1 MQRFL
6 FKARNEQGILRK
18 GVVEAASKKV
28 AVEMLRK
35 RKLYIVELHPQGE
48 SGELLA
54 MFNKVKFDDV
64 VNFTRQLATMISA
77 GLSLTDSLNIL
88 KIQVTGPFQTKIESI
103 LRSVE
108 GGSTFADALEDHSDV
123 FSKVYIA
130 LVRAGE
136 SAGVLDTILSRLADN
151 LEKQREFKAKT
162 KGALIYPVI
171 VLIGMAIVGVV
182 MMVFVLPK
190 LTAMYKDFNA
200 DLPMITKILMGT
212 SNFVAKTWYLVL
224 VGIVGLSYFL
234 RWWRKTDFGALKYDE
249 MMLKLPVFGKIRRM
263 VIVAEF
269 ARTLALLVEAGV
281 PLVDGLKIVQ
291 GVVGNQVYAQAL
303 KRVAVDVE
311 KGNVLTVSLAR
322 EEVFPIIVSQ
332 MVSAGEQT
340 GKLGEILERLAIYF
354 ETESEH
360 AIKNLST
367 AMEPIIMVIL
377 GIGVGFMIV
386 AIIVPIYN
394 LSNVF

>member
-1 MQRFL
+1 MQRFQ
-6 FKARNEQGILRK
+6 FKARNEKGVLRR

-35 RKLYIVELHPQGE
+35 RGLYIVELHPQGQGN
-48 SGELLA
+48 SMMEL
-54 MFNKVKFDDV
+54 FNKVKFDDV

-88 KIQVTGPFQTKIESI
+88 KAQVPGPFQVKIESI

-108 GGSTFADALEDHSDV
+108 GGSTFADALKEHEDV
-123 FSKVYIA
+123 FSKVYVA

-151 LEKQREFKAKT
+151 LEKQREFRAKT

-190 LTAMYKDFNA
+190 LTSMYQDFNA
-200 DLPMITKILMGT
+200 DLPMVTKILMGI
-212 SNFVAKTWYLVL
+212 SNFVAKTWYLAIMV
-224 VGIVGLSYFL
+224 VAGIMYFL
-234 RWWRKTDFGALKYDE
+234 KWWRTTEFGALKYDQL
-249 MMLKLPVFGKIRRM
+249 MLKLPVFGKIKQM

-269 ARTLALLVEAGV
+269 ARTLSLLVGAGV

-291 GVVGNQVYAQAL
+291 GVVGNQVYSRAL
-303 KRVAVDVE
+303 KRVATDVE
-311 KGNVLTVSLAR
+311 KGNVLAISLAK
-322 EEVFPIIVSQ
+322 EEAFPMIVSQ

-340 GKLGEILERLAIYF
+340 GKLDEILRRLAIYF

-377 GIGVGFMIV
+377 GLGVGFMII

>member
-1 MQRFL
+1 MQRFQ
-6 FKARNEQGILRK
+6 FKARNEKGILRK
-18 GVVEAASKKV
+18 GIVEAASQKV
-28 AVEMLRK
+28 AVDMLREK
-35 RKLYIVELHPQGE
+35 GLYVVELHPQGE
-48 SGELLA
+48 TNQLSI
-54 MFNKVKFDDV
+54 FNKVKFDDL

-88 KIQVTGPFQTKIESI
+88 KVQVSGPFQVKIASI

-108 GGSTFADALEDHSDV
+108 GGSTFADALAEHPDV

-130 LVRAGE
+130 LIRAGE
-136 SAGVLDTILSRLADN
+136 SAGVLDTILARLADN
-151 LEKQREFKAKT
+151 LEKQREFRAKT

-200 DLPMITKILMGT
+200 DLPMVTKILMGM
-212 SNFVAKTWYLVL
+212 SNFITKTWYLALMITIGAVY
-224 VGIVGLSYFL
+224 GIKQ
-234 RWWRKTDFGALKYDE
+234 WRKTEFGAFKYDQL
-249 MMLKLPVFGKIRRM
+249 MLKIPIFGKIKEK
-263 VIVAEF
+263 VTIAEF
-269 ARTLALLVEAGV
+269 ARTLSLLVNAGV
-281 PLVDGLKIVQ
+281 PLVDGLKITQ
-291 GVVGNQVYAQAL
+291 GVVGNQVYARAL
-303 KRVAVDVE
+303 KRVAEDVE
-311 KGNVLTVSLAR
+311 KGGVLAVSLAR
-322 EEVFPIIVSQ
+322 EEAFPIIVSQ

-340 GKLGEILERLAIYF
+340 GKLDEILERLAIYF

-360 AIKNLST
+360 EIKNLST

-377 GIGVGFMIV
+377 GLGVGFMIV

>member
-1 MQRFL
+1 MQRFQ
-6 FKARNEQGILRK
+6 FKARNEQGVLRK

-28 AVEMLRK
+28 AVEMLRE
-35 RKLYIVELHPQGE
+35 RGLYIVELHAQGE
-48 SGELLA
+48 SKQIIDL
-54 MFNKVKFDDV
+54 FNKVKFDDV
-64 VNFTRQLATMISA
+64 VNFTRQLATMIAA

-88 KIQVTGPFQTKIESI
+88 KAQVSGPFQAKIDSI

-108 GGSTFADALEDHSDV
+108 GGSTFADALAEHSDV

-151 LEKQREFKAKT
+151 LEKQREFRAKT

-171 VLIGMAIVGVV
+171 VLIGMAIVGIV

-190 LTAMYKDFNA
+190 LTAMYNDFDA
-200 DLPMITKILMGT
+200 ELPTITKILMAM
-212 SNFVAKTWYLVL
+212 SSFIAKTWYLAVL
-224 VGIVGLSYFL
+224 LVLGVMYFIK
-234 RWWRKTDFGALKYDE
+234 WWRTTEFGALKYDE
-249 MMLKLPVFGKIRRM
+249 LMLKIPVFGKIKEM

-269 ARTLALLVEAGV
+269 ARTLSLLVGAGV

-291 GVVGNQVYAQAL
+291 EVVGNKVYANAL

-311 KGNVLTVSLAR
+311 KGNVLAASLAR
-322 EEVFPIIVSQ
+322 EEAFPIIVSQ

-340 GKLGEILERLAIYF
+340 GKLDEILERLAIYF

-367 AMEPIIMVIL
+367 AMEPIIMVVL
-377 GIGVGFMIV
+377 GLGVGFMIV